1 MHVGFAFQSNLTGL
15 QTVYQNGRKSD
26 QEFANGDM
34 NFQKF
39 SERQMDRIP
48 GTSAEAWC
56 KNGSQCQL
64 QPITR
69 RREVSADKVSSMMG
83 GACIDMSMEEI
94 GTVYGRAVLS
104 TLPAVPCNVVHT
116 VKSAVHTLGKDEPSL
131 SKTRVMHVWRKCS
144 ANGPNTLQ
152 VWGQYTGSSI
162 HVICCVCV

>member
-104 TLPAVPCNVVHT
+104 TLPAVSTPWERMSPHWARLEWYMCGR
-116 VKSAVHTLGKDEPSL
+116 SA
-131 SKTRVMHVWRKCS
+131 
-144 ANGPNTLQ
+144 LQ
-152 VWGQYTGSSI
+152 MDQI
-162 HVICCVCV
+162 HHRSEASTQGHLYRLYAVCV